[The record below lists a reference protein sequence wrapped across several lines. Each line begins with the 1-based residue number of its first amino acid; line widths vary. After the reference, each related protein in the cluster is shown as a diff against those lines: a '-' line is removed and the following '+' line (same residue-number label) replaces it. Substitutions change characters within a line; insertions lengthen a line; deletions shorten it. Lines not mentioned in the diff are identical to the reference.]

1 MNAICAIDMHSHYYG
16 GLVEGLLSRDARP
29 FVSRS
34 SDGTLTLHAMT
45 ASTVISE
52 DYVDLDTRLKFMDE
66 RRVASQLLTFPGALG
81 VDVIADGAVIDAII
95 AYNSMLA
102 DVCRSSGGRF
112 HGLGGLPLA
121 DILASA
127 SEMRRIRRDLGL
139 AGAIL
144 PGNYFLSIDSARRL
158 EPVFA
163 AANAE
168 RALLMIHPG
177 LMVGESAPAPY
188 PDTNVQ
194 RSSSLALQASLS
206 QMGLT
211 VVTACLA
218 ERFPNIVFQLVNLGG
233 TLPFI
238 IERMEAVATSREP
251 FTPFPRGALRGMVY
265 DCASL
270 GPRALELAVKVFGA
284 DRVMLGTDYPIF
296 SPDAVPD
303 TVEAACLS
311 ESDRQHVLFETAAN
325 VLARVY
331 GG

>member
-1 MNAICAIDMHSHYYG
+1 M
-16 GLVEGLLSRDARP
+16 P
-29 FVSRS
+29 
-34 SDGTLTLHAMT
+34 
-45 ASTVISE
+45 ASVLE
-52 DYVDLDTRLKFMDE
+52 L
-66 RRVASQLLTFPGALG
+66 RRV
-81 VDVIADGAVIDAII
+81 
-95 AYNSMLA
+95 
-102 DVCRSSGGRF
+102 
-112 HGLGGLPLA
+112 
-121 DILASA
+121 
-127 SEMRRIRRDLGL
+127 RRDLGL

-144 PGNYFLSIDSARRL
+144 PGNYFLSIASARQL
-158 EPVFA
+158 EPVFD

-188 PDTNVQ
+188 ADANVQ

-211 VVTACLA
+211 VVTARLA
-218 ERFPNIVFQLVNLGG
+218 ERFPNVAFQLVNLGG

-238 IERMEAVATSREP
+238 IERMEAVALSREP
-251 FTPFPRGALRGMVY
+251 SLPFSRSVLRGMVY

-270 GPRALELAVKVFGA
+270 GPRSLELAVKMFGA

-296 SPDAVPD
+296 SPDVVRSTA
-303 TVEAACLS
+303 EAADLS
-311 ESDRQHVLFETAAN
+311 DSDRRTVLYGTAEN

>member
-1 MNAICAIDMHSHYYG
+1 MNSVCAIDMHSHYYG
-16 GLVEGLLSRDARP
+16 GLVDGLLNRDVRP
-29 FVSRS
+29 FVTRS
-34 SDGTLTLHAMT
+34 PDGTLTLHGMT
-45 ASTVISE
+45 ASTVMTA
-52 DYVDLDTRLKFMDE
+52 DYVDLDPRLKFMDE
-66 RRVASQLLTFPGALG
+66 RRIASQLLTFPGALG
-81 VDVIADGAVIDAII
+81 VDVIADRAVFHAVLRF
-95 AYNSMLA
+95 NSTLA
-102 DVCRSSGGRF
+102 DICRDSGGRF
-112 HGLGGLPLA
+112 HGVAGLPLA
-121 DILASA
+121 DMPAST

-158 EPVFA
+158 APVFE

-206 QMGLT
+206 QMALT
-211 VVTACLA
+211 VVTARLA
-218 ERFPNIVFQLVNLGG
+218 EQFPNIVFQLVNLGG

-238 IERMEAVATSREP
+238 IERMEAVAISREP
-251 FTPFPRGALRGMVY
+251 YTPFPRGALRGMVY

-296 SPDAVPD
+296 SPDAVRD
-303 TVEAACLS
+303 TVEAAGLS
-311 ESDRQHVLFETAAN
+311 DSDRRSVLYGTATN